1 MIYKFKVWVWSPMKA
16 EVNLSA
22 SNDEEAL
29 KIFQAL
35 DLNTFQWEREGMLHN
50 RTTYEIIK
58 TDESTKNS
66 TTLSSRGYITS
77 K

>member
-1 MIYKFKVWVWSPMKA
+1 LIYKFKVWVWSPMKA
-16 EVNLSA
+16 EINLSA

>member
-1 MIYKFKVWVWSPMKA
+1 MKA
-16 EVNLSA
+16 ETNLSA

>member
-1 MIYKFKVWVWSPMKA
+1 MKA
-16 EVNLSA
+16 EINLSA

-50 RTTYEIIK
+50 RTTYEVIK
-58 TDESTKNS
+58 TDESTQDS
-66 TTLSSRGYITS
+66 ITLSSRRNFTS

>member
-1 MIYKFKVWVWSPMKA
+1 MKA
-16 EVNLSA
+16 EINLSA

-35 DLNTFQWEREGMLHN
+35 DLNTFQWERESMLHN